1 MFFSKPGEYEPC
13 GIFTLGHL
21 KLIILT
27 AICITMAL
35 KNTVTKSKNEQKM
48 HDLLNVYKKL
58 TYS

>member
-27 AICITMAL
+27 AIC
-35 KNTVTKSKNEQKM
+35 NNGTKKHSNKKQK
-48 HDLLNVYKKL
+48 
-58 TYS
+58 